1 MAATQLVERER
12 AGEAAATQ
20 EEQEEQ
26 EVEAQQEEEGQGQPG
41 LQAVRGMC
49 RCGWAACGCQD
60 LYCDGLH
67 CWYTTQFMGKRKKD
81 EGPRSIITGKVIKM
95 KVRKTREEKAA
106 EKNRKDLLEFLN
118 EAS

>member
-1 MAATQLVERER
+1 
-12 AGEAAATQ
+12 
-20 EEQEEQ
+20 
-26 EVEAQQEEEGQGQPG
+26 
-41 LQAVRGMC
+41 
-49 RCGWAACGCQD
+49 
-60 LYCDGLH
+60 
-67 CWYTTQFMGKRKKD
+67 MGKRKKD